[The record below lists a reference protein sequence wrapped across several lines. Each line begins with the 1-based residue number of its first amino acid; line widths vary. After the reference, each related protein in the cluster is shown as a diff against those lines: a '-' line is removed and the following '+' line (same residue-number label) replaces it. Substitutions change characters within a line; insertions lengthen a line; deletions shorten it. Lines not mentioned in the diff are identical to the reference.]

1 MRQALT
7 SIAVAGLLTVAA
19 GTAWSQPMT
28 GPGSFVHRAAPGMAG
43 QGSGYGDPAGY
54 LGGLKVALGITAAQE
69 PAWQEYA
76 DMVKGVAWQMQRVHE
91 MMDGAMDNANP
102 RERRDLLGRMSVAR
116 QRAFDTVHA
125 AAEELL
131 AALDPVQRNKA
142 TDTLPGLA
150 NPAYGMMERTASGWR
165 AP

>member
-1 MRQALT
+1 MRRALT
-7 SIAVAGLLTVAA
+7 SIAVASLLAVAV
-19 GTAWSQPMT
+19 GTAWSQPIT

-43 QGSGYGDPAGY
+43 QGGGYDDPAGC

-69 PAWQEYA
+69 AAWKEYA

-91 MMDGAMDNANP
+91 MMDGAIDTANP
-102 RERRDLLGRMSVAR
+102 RERRDMLGRMWVAR

-131 AALDPVQRNKA
+131 SALDPVQRNKA
-142 TDTLPGLA
+142 VHSLPGLA
-150 NPAYGMMERTASGWR
+150 DPTYGMMERTASGLR